1 VVTQENQT
9 LTSNIL
15 TQGMQTKGPC
25 LMTPFAGLC
34 IRGVHVSKIKVY
46 SGAPSAYAQPSL
58 ARWPLKRF
66 VLSRSEALILGS
78 PLALLLKAVGTGEGL
93 VHEVWEG
100 LQRAGEAGGSQTVTL
115 SLTASTQ
122 PTAAPSFSQPA
133 FDAHWLQNALC
144 REVGSEALSMSG
156 SSPPILPHES
166 TSL

>member
-1 VVTQENQT
+1 MAPEAICSV
-9 LTSNIL
+9 
-15 TQGMQTKGPC
+15 P
-25 LMTPFAGLC
+25 
-34 IRGVHVSKIKVY
+34 IRGLDP
-46 SGAPSAYAQPSL
+46 A
-58 ARWPLKRF
+58 
-66 VLSRSEALILGS
+66 GS

-156 SSPPILPHES
+156 SFPSHPTLMNPPLSNNFSRRPGLEFLKPPVLFTSLRLAVLPHRHA
-166 TSL
+166 LPFWHNGYRA